1 MKIRHKIN
9 HGWVPP
15 SSPLYVEETS
25 DRYEREVQAAVR
37 KADKAHRRAQKALEK
52 AERNLLDAAGEAA
65 VREAREV
72 VESIRAE
79 VERRFLEL
87 RELEI
92 EMQRGPS
99 TGTNRSGKG
108 SVRNPL
114 PKGTKL

>member
-15 SSPLYVEETS
+15 TSPLHTDEAS
-25 DRYEREVQAAVR
+25 DRYEGQVAAAVR
-37 KADKAHRRAQKALEK
+37 RADKKHRRAVKALEK
-52 AERNLLDAAGEAA
+52 AERNLLEAAGEAA
-65 VREAREV
+65 VHQARET
-72 VESIRAE
+72 VECIRAE

-92 EMQRGPS
+92 QMQKALS
-99 TGTNRSGKG
+99 TGANRSGKG

-114 PKGTKL
+114 PRGTKL

>member
-1 MKIRHKIN
+1 MRIRHKVN

-15 SSPLYVEETS
+15 SSPLNSDETS
-25 DRYEREVQAAVR
+25 GRYEGEVARALR

-52 AERNLLDAAGEAA
+52 AEKNLLDAAGQEA

-72 VESIRAE
+72 VERLRAE

-92 EMQRGPS
+92 QMQQGPS
-99 TGTNRSGKG
+99 TGANRSGKG

>member
-1 MKIRHKIN
+1 VKIPHKVN

-15 SSPLYVEETS
+15 SSPLHMDETS
-25 DRYEREVQAAVR
+25 DRYGREIEAALR
-37 KADKAHRRAQKALEK
+37 KADKAHRKALKALEK
-52 AERNLLDAAGEAA
+52 AERNLLDAAGAET
-65 VREAREV
+65 VREARAT
-72 VESIRAE
+72 VERIRAE

-99 TGTNRSGKG
+99 TGANRSGKG